1 MQSLNGKFVVLG
13 VSASIA
19 AYKAAS
25 FASLLKKHGA
35 NVQVIMTKNAQNL
48 INPITFE
55 QLTGNKCLTNT
66 FDREFEFK
74 VEHVS
79 LAQKADLFIIA
90 PATANVIAKVSHGLA
105 DDMLTTTFLACT
117 CQKLIAP
124 AMNTRM
130 FLNPITQENLKTC
143 ERFGIQII
151 SPASGFLACGET
163 GSGRLP
169 EPEELLSYTE
179 HFIAE
184 EKTLTGKKILI
195 TAGPTCESIDP
206 VRYIT
211 NHSSGKM
218 GYALAKIA
226 SERGA
231 DVTLISGKVSL
242 KPLMFVKNVSVTSAK
257 EMSDAV
263 KAHSENADVI
273 IMAAAVADYTPV
285 NVSEQKIKKHDSNGE
300 PLQLELKRT
309 EDILSYLGKHRKS
322 GQVLCGFSMETQN
335 LEQNSIRK
343 LQEKNA
349 DLIVANSLV
358 EKGAGFAVDTNRVT
372 IFTKNQKKEFPLLE
386 KTEVARVILDEVQN
400 ELFKNSDN

>member
-117 CQKLIAP
+117 CPKLIAP

-257 EMSDAV
+257 EMSSEV
-263 KAHSENADVI
+263 KVHSENADVI

-386 KTEVARVILDEVQN
+386 KTEVARGILDEAQN